1 MGAHGPVDRES
12 DTNAEKD
19 DQRNTQYQAE
29 EGQNAIMDEKG
40 FKTLCG
46 TTIWAASF
54 GCRKRRSPGYCIMMG
69 TGYRLVVFK
78 ITKKER
84 HTQ

>member
-40 FKTLCG
+40 FKTL
-46 TTIWAASF
+46 
-54 GCRKRRSPGYCIMMG
+54 
-69 TGYRLVVFK
+69 L
-78 ITKKER
+78 
-84 HTQ
+84 